1 MQKGLVLLSILIVR
15 TKTLPN
21 FHVSLFFSSLQKD
34 SQLPTQSGDYLKDS
48 FRVETL
54 APFANAV
61 VEGFTEYEKRIGHLE
76 YTNMLFRIM
85 FTSGKILIK

>member
-1 MQKGLVLLSILIVR
+1 MQLEWMVISIIIVNA
-15 TKTLPN
+15 KTLPN

-34 SQLPTQSGDYLKDS
+34 SQLPAQTGDYLKDS

-61 VEGFTEYEKRIGHLE
+61 VDGFSEHERRINDLE
-76 YTNMLFRIM
+76 YTNLLFRIM
-85 FTSGKILIK
+85 FSSGMID